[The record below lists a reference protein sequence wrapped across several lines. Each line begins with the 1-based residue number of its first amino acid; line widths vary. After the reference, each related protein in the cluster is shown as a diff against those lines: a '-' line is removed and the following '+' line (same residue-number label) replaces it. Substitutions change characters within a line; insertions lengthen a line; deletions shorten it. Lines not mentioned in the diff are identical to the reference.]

1 MGEELK
7 DFLVSHFDHVRE
19 WTLMS
24 CGGLSDEL
32 LVSIPTG
39 AKNHIL
45 WELGHILWTQN
56 YMVTWGCAGDER
68 LPKKWEEKFG
78 YGSKVFANIKE
89 YPPFDEIRNELE
101 KGREEIK
108 NYIRSLSFDELN
120 SPPVN
125 FPKESV
131 PNKFHVFNHFLSH
144 EAYHVGKISL
154 LRKILGLCSVAEL
167 YLEK

>member
-19 WTLMS
+19 WTLIS
-24 CGGLSDEL
+24 CRGLSNEL
-32 LVSIPTG
+32 LVSVPPG

-45 WELGHILWTQN
+45 WELGHIFWTQN
-56 YMVTWGCAGDER
+56 YMITWGCDGGKR
-68 LPKKWEEKFG
+68 LPKEWEEKFG
-78 YGSKVFANIKE
+78 YGSKILTSIHE
-89 YPPFDEIRNELE
+89 YPSFDEIKNELG

-108 NYIRSLSFDELN
+108 NYIRSLSLDELK
-120 SPPVN
+120 SPPMN
-125 FPKESV
+125 FFKESV
-131 PNKFHVFNHFLSH
+131 PDKFYAFNHFISH

-154 LRKILGLCSVAEL
+154 LRKILGLRSVAEL

>member
-7 DFLVSHFDHVRE
+7 EFLASHFDHVRE

-24 CGGLSDEL
+24 CRELSDEL
-32 LVSIPTG
+32 LVFIPAG

-56 YMVTWGCAGDER
+56 YMITWGCAGGKR
-68 LPKKWEEKFG
+68 LPKEWEEKFG
-78 YGSKVFANIKE
+78 YGSKILTSIHQYPSFAEIKT
-89 YPPFDEIRNELE
+89 ELE
-101 KGREEIK
+101 NGRDAIK
-108 NYIRSLSFDELN
+108 NYIRSLSFEELK
-120 SPPVN
+120 SPPIN
-125 FPKESV
+125 FPKGSV
-131 PNKFHVFNHFLSH
+131 PDKFYAFSHFISH

-154 LRKILGLCSVAEL
+154 LRRILGLRSVAEL